1 MGALLDSG
9 MVGNIGLKHLRVIKE
24 DTIRK
29 WDELGFL
36 EGLSGHLHDN
46 IAQLYENQAS
56 YLINEA
62 STSDASGSFETVVFP
77 IIRRVFSKLLA
88 NDIVS
93 VQAMNLP
100 IGKLFYF
107 VPKIQD
113 RNADSGNT
121 HNSPYGMP
129 SNTDEPDKG
138 YDGRNLYDRFYE
150 IGDGNTPE
158 TGLFDYSKGSF
169 SAITL
174 TGNTIVTF
182 NNGAV
187 TTGITFP
194 SSGTSVSSVI
204 LKFTG
209 FAKDGQGKLIGPNGA
224 VMDTEEFLASAE
236 VWFAGSSRNFNIV
249 TQKYGKG
256 IIEYGMK
263 ATATFPPNPGGK
275 YQDICDE
282 EGSIY
287 INIDLQ
293 AYTNTSGFTNVNL
306 TDATDETDFT
316 LTFRVYED
324 LEFEDRLGEVSFDLS
339 SVTVSVIERK
349 LRASWSPELA
359 QDVSAFHN
367 IDAEAELT
375 ALLSEQIAAEVDR
388 EILRDL
394 RKGAAWTSKWDYNEW
409 RYGNGGTAFAGY
421 TQKDWNQTLMTR
433 INQMSA
439 QIHKTTFRGGANWIV
454 VSSEISAVFDDL
466 EYFHVSNA
474 APEQDQYNM
483 GIERVGTLAG
493 RYQVYRDPY
502 FPSNKILVGHKGK
515 SLLDAGYIYAP
526 YVPLQLTPT
535 MYNPFNMTPIKGIM
549 TRYAKKMVNN
559 RYFGTITV
567 RGIQTFNMDTL
578 R

>member
-1 MGALLDSG
+1 MGALLESG

-24 DTIRK
+24 DTIKK

-36 EGLSGHLHDN
+36 EGLDGHQKDN

-62 STSDASGSFETVVFP
+62 AVADASGSFETVVFP

-107 VPKIQD
+107 VPKIQE
-113 RNADSGNT
+113 RNNGA
-121 HNSPYGMP
+121 HYSPYGYP
-129 SNTDEPDKG
+129 SNSTNPNEGYTDP
-138 YDGRNLYDRFYE
+138 RSLYDRFYE
-150 IGDGNTPE
+150 QGDDAGE
-158 TGLFDYSKGSF
+158 GLFDYSKGAVTAVS
-169 SAITL
+169 L
-174 TGNTIVTF
+174 TGTSLVTF
-182 NNGAV
+182 DKGTESTVTVASGA
-187 TTGITFP
+187 
-194 SSGTSVSSVI
+194 TSSSVI
-204 LKFTG
+204 LKLTG
-209 FAKDGQGKLIGPNGA
+209 FSKAGQGKLIGPDGNE
-224 VMDTEEFLASAE
+224 MDSEEFLASLQ
-236 VWFAGSSRNFNIV
+236 VSSAKVQSGASLPFNVV

-256 IIEYGMK
+256 IVAYGQK
-263 ATATFPPNPGGK
+263 SAGVSGNL

-282 EGSIY
+282 DGVIY
-287 INIDLQ
+287 LNIDLETYN
-293 AYTNTSGFTNVNL
+293 AASGFTKFTGTAL
-306 TDATDETDFT
+306 AGTDFVASY
-316 LTFRVYED
+316 RQYGS
-324 LEFEDRLGEVSFDLS
+324 LEFEDQIGEVSFDLS
-339 SVTVSVIERK
+339 SVTVSVTERK
-349 LRASWSPELA
+349 LRATWSPELA

-394 RKGAAWTSKWDYNEW
+394 RKGAAWKAKWDYNEW
-409 RYGNGGTAFAGY
+409 KYGNNGSSFAGY
-421 TQKDWNQTLMTR
+421 TQKDWNQTLITK
-433 INQMSA
+433 INQVSA
-439 QIHKTTFRGGANWIV
+439 QIHKTTLRGGANWIV
-454 VSSEISAVFDDL
+454 VSSEVSAVFDDL

-474 APEQDQYNM
+474 NPEQDQYNM
-483 GIERVGTLAG
+483 GIEKIGTLAG

-502 FPSNKILVGHKGK
+502 FPAGKILIGHKGK

-559 RYFGTITV
+559 RYFGVIDVKGIT
-567 RGIQTFNMDTL
+567 TFSLDTL

>member
-1 MGALLDSG
+1 MGALLESG

-24 DTIRK
+24 DTIKK
-29 WDELGFL
+29 WDDLGFL
-36 EGLSGHLHDN
+36 EGLNGHQKDN

-62 STSDASGSFETVVFP
+62 AVSDASGSFETVVFP

-113 RNADSGNT
+113 RNNGA
-121 HNSPYGMP
+121 HREPYGMP
-129 SNTDEPDKG
+129 GNTDAANAG
-138 YDGRNLYDRFYE
+138 YGANQVNLYDRFYE
-150 IGDGNTPE
+150 EGDGASE
-158 TGLFDYSKGSF
+158 GLYDYSKGEF
-169 SAITL
+169 ETITL
-174 TGNTIVTF
+174 TGSSITTF
-182 NNGAV
+182 DKGVATNAADTGA
-187 TTGITFP
+187 
-194 SSGTSVSSVI
+194 SGDTLSSVI
-204 LKFTG
+204 LKVTG
-209 FAKDGQGKLIGPNGA
+209 FTKSGSSKIVGPNGNE
-224 VMDTEEFLASAE
+224 MDTEEFLASLE
-236 VWFAGSSRNFNIV
+236 VIYDSVSKPFNVV
-249 TQKYGKG
+249 TQKYGAG
-256 IIEYGMK
+256 IVEYGSK
-263 ATATFPPNPGGK
+263 GSGVTGS
-275 YQDICDE
+275 YDLIVDQ
-282 EGSIY
+282 EGSIFL
-287 INIDLQ
+287 NVDLQ
-293 AYTNTSGFTNVNL
+293 SYSSTSGFADLEL
-306 TDATDETDFT
+306 TAALAATDFT
-316 LTFRVYED
+316 VTYRQYSS
-324 LEFEDRLGEVSFDLS
+324 LEFEDAIGEVSFDLE
-339 SVTVSVIERK
+339 SVTVSVTERK

-394 RKGAAWTSKWDYNEW
+394 RKGAAWNLKWDYNEW
-409 RYGNGGTAFAGY
+409 KYGGNAGATLQGY
-421 TQKDWNQTLMTR
+421 TQKDWNQTLITK
-433 INQMSA
+433 INQLSA
-439 QIHKTTFRGGANWIV
+439 QIHKTTLRGGANWIV
-454 VSSEISAVFDDL
+454 VSSEVSAVFDDL

-474 APEQDQYNM
+474 GAEQDQYNM
-483 GIERVGTLAG
+483 GIEKVGTLAG

-502 FPSNKILVGHKGK
+502 FPAGKILVGHKGK

-535 MYNPFNMTPIKGIM
+535 MYNPFNFTPIKGIM

-559 RYFGTITV
+559 RYFGVIDV
-567 RGIQTFNMDTL
+567 KGLQTFSLDTL